1 MSRCNSYSDRRVG
14 RKEGKF
20 FNPFWWISLLTPK
33 FRGFFIN
40 IMFTGIVTNLGK
52 VVNKPENKLIIKTDQ
67 AFIRKLSKG
76 TSIAV
81 DGICLTVVDLI
92 ENSFSIDFMPE
103 TEKKT
108 NIKYLR
114 IGGLVNLELPAT
126 AESFLSGHIVQ
137 GHIDEVVKLETIIQE
152 GNSYILKFSIPKDLS
167 KYIVEKG
174 SIAVNG
180 ISLTVIDIGENFF
193 TVGIIPHT
201 WDKTMLHTIKSG
213 DYVNIEVDILAKYLG
228 RILSISDK
236 DAA

>member
-1 MSRCNSYSDRRVG
+1 
-14 RKEGKF
+14 
-20 FNPFWWISLLTPK
+20 
-33 FRGFFIN
+33 
-40 IMFTGIVTNLGK
+40 MFTGIITNLGE
-52 VVNKPENKLIIKTDQ
+52 VLNKSENKLIIKTDRTL
-67 AFIRKLSKG
+67 IGELSKG

-92 ENSFSIDFMPE
+92 EDSFSIDFMPE
-103 TEKKT
+103 TEEKT
-108 NIKYLR
+108 NIKYLQ

-137 GHIDEVVKLETIIQE
+137 GHIDEVAKLETITQE
-152 GNSYILKFSIPKDLS
+152 GNSYILKFSISKDRS

-180 ISLTVIDIGENFF
+180 ISLTVVDIGDKFF

-201 WDKTMLHTIKSG
+201 WDKTMLHTAKLG

-228 RILSISDK
+228 RIQQCESAAQRAVTPISIGDGPLEK
-236 DAA
+236 LIKI